1 MRKLWIIGLCLVLVA
16 CETTTQAPVTQEQR
30 PVEEPVVVAPIEP
43 PAEETDIKEA
53 SSLEDE
59 EPIEVEPE
67 VRIEAPEGSIAEI
80 QSLTNF
86 SNVPTLFEGVRFVAT
101 GNEGFTNEV
110 HQNDGRNFP
119 VGYFKAFYRTGH
131 TIDIQISSHNP
142 IQNYEPF
149 VAHAHRLGKT
159 IGQLPF
165 VLQDQ
170 IAQIVLVDWSSEP
183 MQLEGSTLRVGHD
196 TMHQLRDR
204 NETFVELFSILKGNQ
219 TLQTLRFDER
229 DYWLGL
235 WWLGEQIEDRLDANE
250 QTTDVLI
257 TTSVRN
263 GYEEFLLPQH
273 ATMNIATGSLAPGM
287 VTPDDPS
294 ALIEVVYVKQATR
307 YHARGATWTG
317 KLSGPFQAH
326 VFEARFAEGSTMN
339 VVVETSIARSQAEQI
354 ANEVAFMY
362 GQAPALLR
370 AGMRDFI
377 MLPGSGHPS
386 SGPVTTFYVDI
397 FYRMGEMIEEGLIH
411 DMAHASLDWPAR
423 NEVYD
428 ITDNVTL
435 LPHPGVTT
443 REGWLN
449 AARLDDYYVSTYAKD
464 NPERE
469 DIAESIMPYL
479 ILRWRPERFDPY
491 YLAFI
496 EQVMPNRIAYLD
508 TFDFGFPVDD
518 Q

>member
-1 MRKLWIIGLCLVLVA
+1 
-16 CETTTQAPVTQEQR
+16 
-30 PVEEPVVVAPIEP
+30 
-43 PAEETDIKEA
+43 
-53 SSLEDE
+53 
-59 EPIEVEPE
+59 
-67 VRIEAPEGSIAEI
+67 
-80 QSLTNF
+80 
-86 SNVPTLFEGVRFVAT
+86 
-101 GNEGFTNEV
+101 
-110 HQNDGRNFP
+110 
-119 VGYFKAFYRTGH
+119 
-131 TIDIQISSHNP
+131 
-142 IQNYEPF
+142 
-149 VAHAHRLGKT
+149 
-159 IGQLPF
+159 
-165 VLQDQ
+165 
-170 IAQIVLVDWSSEP
+170 
-183 MQLEGSTLRVGHD
+183 
-196 TMHQLRDR
+196 
-204 NETFVELFSILKGNQ
+204 
-219 TLQTLRFDER
+219 
-229 DYWLGL
+229 
-235 WWLGEQIEDRLDANE
+235 
-250 QTTDVLI
+250 
-257 TTSVRN
+257 
-263 GYEEFLLPQH
+263 
-273 ATMNIATGSLAPGM
+273 
-287 VTPDDPS
+287 
-294 ALIEVVYVKQATR
+294 
-307 YHARGATWTG
+307 
-317 KLSGPFQAH
+317 
-326 VFEARFAEGSTMN
+326 MN